1 MPNEQTKRLTLGAMM
16 IALFTILLAVSF
28 YVPILNIVTTF
39 YLVLPIA
46 WYSAKFDRSASIFV
60 TSISIVMSFFVGG
73 FLALSWALLY
83 APLGIVIGDSIR
95 RKKSKLFLLIASG
108 MTFLISSVIQYVI
121 TVMFLNI
128 NPIQELMLKL
138 RKSSEETLAYM
149 ESLENLPKG
158 YSERFIDVLFMF
170 ETVFP
175 SFIIIAIFMTTLM
188 IIIVNLPVLNRLGL
202 DVPKFAPFRE
212 MRLPKAV
219 LWYYLVVL
227 VVTLFIELEKGTFAF
242 LVFANATIVLR
253 GLLFMQG
260 ISFIHFYIHE
270 QGWPRWAKVV
280 ATVFAFPLQSFTLLI
295 GVLDLGFN
303 MRSFIKDMKRK

>member
-270 QGWPRWAKVV
+270 QGWPKWAKVV

>member
-16 IALFTILLAVSF
+16 VALFTILLAVSF

-39 YLVLPIA
+39 FLALPIA
-46 WYSAKFDRSASIFV
+46 WYSAKFDRSASILV
-60 TSISIVMSFFVGG
+60 TSVSIVMSFFVGG
-73 FLALSWALLY
+73 LMALPLAFTH
-83 APLGIVIGDSIR
+83 APLGFVIGVAIR
-95 RKKSKLFLLIASG
+95 KKKSKLFLFMASG
-108 MTFLISSVIQYVI
+108 MTFLITTVIQYVI
-121 TVMFLNI
+121 AVMLLNI
-128 NPIQELMLKL
+128 NPIKEFLMLVRESYEQTGEIMERFGSLPKDYYKL
-138 RKSSEETLAYM
+138 VEETL
-149 ESLENLPKG
+149 S
-158 YSERFIDVLFMF
+158 MF
-170 ETVFP
+170 EIILP
-175 SFIIIAIFMTTLM
+175 SIIIIAIFVSALFIV
-188 IIIVNLPVLNRLGL
+188 IINLPILKRLGL

-227 VVTLFIELEKGTFAF
+227 VVTLFVELDKGTFAF

-260 ISFIHFYIHE
+260 ISFIHFYIHQ
-270 QGWPRWAKVV
+270 QGWPKWVMVV

-295 GVLDLGFN
+295 GVIDLGFN